1 MSKFFLHRQ
10 YDAKSRDVLLVF
22 SSQMNFDE
30 VAFDQIVQS
39 EIDKNLAP
47 DVILLLVRETALASV
62 VEAGRGDKLISL
74 LGRMALNALLCVVP
88 FNAKGKLLAAVS
100 LVDDRS
106 VYDLPIDPLKLPAL
120 TGIFRSREAMV
131 EAGSSYHFRNPSGR
145 HTDRFM
151 RIANIMVDP
160 SEISFYAFCCLPHI
174 EDGTRIIYVDTPAI
188 FPLVYA
194 INDHYRGLGVSKHV
208 EVDSFGSYDGIK
220 KYKFTQLSEALFI
233 ISASSSGSLS
243 EELREAVA
251 GLFQPKIINLVYLGN
266 AHPKGIT
273 ICNLKYN
280 KNENPDGFT
289 FRPQNNTDSECALCD
304 NNSVVIRLRGDRFE
318 LTGPPPH
325 PVMITLPDAPK
336 GLREL
341 MGRWVGTGAFAIGLA
356 ESGDKSRPYFIDFT
370 KLLGH
375 PEYVKELR
383 KNVVSSFPQAATCI
397 VSVDAPSND
406 LAYEILS
413 LAGRSKDSTPVVMR
427 DTLTREIDSSDGCH
441 VVVVANVIE
450 SGRSLLE
457 VSRDLRVAYPNA
469 AQSYYIG
476 FAKSESA
483 EKVQTL
489 KNTLTKTSGVQ
500 PHSFI
505 AIQELV
511 LPSSNLLSPW
521 TRERSLLRGAE
532 RTVRLVANEV
542 KAVSGRRKLLEE
554 GSQLRGDEIFLPT
567 AAGAQLALNPGFV
580 FWPLD
585 TTTNPAKSQADVF
598 YTISSVLQ
606 SLRSKGSQ
614 QGTKSI
620 RNEFFLH
627 NVIDPAVFGRFNDGV
642 IQACFLRAALPHELD
657 YTEGADESREA
668 ARIIRR
674 VLNGAKTASGTAA
687 LEFLLAIATGTLR
700 LQAADLVRCL
710 DEVASDDPL
719 MSALIKLAKKAR
731 R

>member
-10 YDAKSRDVLLVF
+10 YDARSRDVLLVF

-47 DVILLLVRETALASV
+47 DVILLLVRETSLETV
-62 VEAGRGDKLISL
+62 VESGRGDKLISL
-74 LGRMALNALLCVVP
+74 LGRMAADALLCVVP
-88 FNAKGKLLAAVS
+88 FNAKGKLLAPVS
-100 LVDDRS
+100 LVDGRP

-160 SEISFYAFCCLPHI
+160 SEISFYAFCCLPHLE
-174 EDGTRIIYVDTPAI
+174 EDTKIIYVDTPAL
-188 FPLVYA
+188 FPLIAA
-194 INDHYRGLGVSKHV
+194 INDHYKGLGANKHV
-208 EVDSFGSYDGIK
+208 EFDSFGSYDGVK
-220 KYKFTQLSEALFI
+220 KYKFTQVSEALFI
-233 ISASSSGSLS
+233 ISASSSGSLA
-243 EELREAVA
+243 EKLREAA
-251 GLFQPKIINLVYLGN
+251 GALFQPKIINLVYLGKEP
-266 AHPKGIT
+266 PKGGA
-273 ICNLKYN
+273 ICNLKYS
-280 KNENPDGFT
+280 KDHNPDGFD
-289 FRPQNNTDSECALCD
+289 FRLQNNTDSECALCD

-336 GLREL
+336 GLGEL
-341 MGRWVGTGAFAIGLA
+341 MKRWVGSGAFVIGLA
-356 ESGDKSRPYFIDFT
+356 ESGENSRPYFIDFA

-375 PEYVKELR
+375 PEYVEELR
-383 KNVVSSFPQAATCI
+383 KNVVSSFPQATTCI
-397 VSVDAPSND
+397 VTVDAQSND
-406 LAYEILS
+406 LAYKILN
-413 LAGRSKDSTPVVMR
+413 LAGRSSESTPVLAR

-521 TRERSLLRGAE
+521 SRERSLLRGAE
-532 RTVRLVANEV
+532 RTVKLVAKEIT
-542 KAVSGRRKLLEE
+542 AVSGRKKLLEE

-567 AAGAQLALNPGFV
+567 ATGAQLALNPGFV
-580 FWPLD
+580 FWPLE
-585 TTTNPAKSQADVF
+585 TTNNPVKSQADVF

-606 SLRSKGSQ
+606 SLRSKASRP
-614 QGTKSI
+614 GTKSI

-657 YTEGADESREA
+657 YTEGVDESREA

-674 VLNGAKTASGTAA
+674 VLNGATTASGTAA
-687 LEFLLAIATGTLR
+687 LEFLLAMATGTLR
-700 LQAADLVRCL
+700 LHAADMARCL
-710 DEVASDDPL
+710 DNVASDDPL
-719 MSALIKLAKKAR
+719 MSALIKLAKNAPR
-731 R
+731 